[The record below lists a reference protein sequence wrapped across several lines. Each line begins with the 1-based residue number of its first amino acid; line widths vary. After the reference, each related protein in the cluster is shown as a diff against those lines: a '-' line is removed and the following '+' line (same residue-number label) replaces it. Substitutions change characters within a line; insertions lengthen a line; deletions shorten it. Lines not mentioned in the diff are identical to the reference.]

1 MGIIYHDLWLQFY
14 AVVCAS
20 FTSLI
25 LNVMNYVKAKQLSV
39 LKLTEMTTG
48 SDGGRKDGAAPREDR
63 GRGAGPCAASRP
75 GWGAAGDMPL
85 GRAPPDQ

>member
-14 AVVCAS
+14 ALVCAS
-20 FTSLI
+20 LTSLI
-25 LNVMNYVKAKQLSV
+25 LNVMSYVKAKQLSM
-39 LKLTEMTTG
+39 LKLTEMTKG
-48 SDGGRKDGAAPREDR
+48 VMAAERTERRQGEDR
-63 GRGAGPCAASRP
+63 GRGVGPCAASRP

>member
-1 MGIIYHDLWLQFY
+1 M

-25 LNVMNYVKAKQLSV
+25 LNVMSYVKAKQLSL

-48 SDGGRKDGAAPREDR
+48 SDGNRKDGAAPSEGR
-63 GRGAGPCAASRP
+63 GRGVGLCAASRT
-75 GWGAAGDMPL
+75 GWGAAGGIAL